1 VAPSPRQPPGVL
13 SGLGADILDALP
25 LSLYV
30 VDRDLR
36 VVAWNRAREQGP
48 IGKPRR
54 RVLGRPLA
62 QALTAEGYRQ
72 VAPILRHV
80 FATGEAHEETSE
92 TQVGGRLYHGGRLP
106 VAHRGKVTHVLAK
119 YDDITERRALE
130 MQVIASDRL
139 AFLGQLVAGVA
150 HEIANPLAGLAGCAE
165 ALASLALQ
173 HPEPAVRQ
181 EAESFRDLVRSEMA
195 RCERLVKS
203 LLESA
208 RPKPGEAAD
217 VAETVRAVLRLLER
231 HPAFARVK
239 VVSGMPEALP
249 PAQIDP
255 DSLRQ
260 VVLAVAVNAGR
271 AMKGSGTLRIRAGRT
286 SSRLFLELA
295 DSGPGVPRAVRPHIF
310 EPFFTTSPGEG
321 SGLGLAIARS
331 LLRRAGGDIVLLPP
345 RARGARFRV
354 ELRRARKRP

>member
-1 VAPSPRQPPGVL
+1 VAPSAHRSPEIL
-13 SGLGADILDALP
+13 SGLGAAILDALP

-36 VVAWNRAREQGP
+36 VVAWNRARERGP

-62 QALTAEGYRQ
+62 QILTAEGYRQ
-72 VAPILRHV
+72 VEPILRRV
-80 FATGEAHEETSE
+80 FASGEAHEETSE
-92 TQVGGRLYHGGRLP
+92 TRAGGRLYHGGRLP
-106 VAHRGKVTHVLAK
+106 VVHGGKVSHVLAK

-150 HEIANPLAGLAGCAE
+150 HEIANPLAGVAGCAE

-181 EAESFRDLVRSEMA
+181 EAESFRDLVRGEVG

-203 LLESA
+203 LLETA
-208 RPKPGEAAD
+208 RPKVGEAAD
-217 VAETVRAVLRLLER
+217 VAETVRSVLRLLER

-239 VVSGMPEALP
+239 VVSQMPDALP

-260 VVLAVAVNAGR
+260 VVLAVALNAGR
-271 AMKGSGTLRIRAGRT
+271 AMKGSGTLRIRASRT
-286 SSRLFLELA
+286 GARLVLDLA
-295 DSGPGVPRAVRPHIF
+295 DNGPGVARAVRPHIF

-331 LLRRAGGDIVLLPP
+331 LLRRAGGDIVLVPR
-345 RARGARFRV
+345 RARGACFRV
-354 ELRRARKRP
+354 VLKRIRKRT